1 MRYILLGNGE
11 TVMDFLQCS
20 IIQCLFLC
28 FHSKPST
35 EDGEEEEE
43 EEPMPTKKT
52 SPRKSADELYK
63 GLLSDK
69 PEDEMSSDDEGD
81 GTFRNSG
88 DDTGREIIHLISLN
102 SLISFNFFRTHVQS
116 INESQ
121 VE

>member
-20 IIQCLFLC
+20 IIECLFLC

-35 EDGEEEEE
+35 EDGEEEE

-69 PEDEMSSDDEGD
+69 PEDEMSSDDEED
-81 GTFRNSG
+81 GAFGNSG
-88 DDTGREIIHLISLN
+88 DDTGRKIIHLISLN
-102 SLISFNFFRTHVQS
+102 SLISFNFFRTHV
-116 INESQ
+116 
-121 VE
+121 

>member
-11 TVMDFLQCS
+11 TVIDFLQYS
-20 IIQCLFLC
+20 IIQCLSLC

-69 PEDEMSSDDEGD
+69 PEDEMSSDDEED
-81 GTFRNSG
+81 GAFGNSG
-88 DDTGREIIHLISLN
+88 DDTGRKIIHLISLN
-102 SLISFNFFRTHVQS
+102 SLISFNFFRTHV
-116 INESQ
+116 
-121 VE
+121 